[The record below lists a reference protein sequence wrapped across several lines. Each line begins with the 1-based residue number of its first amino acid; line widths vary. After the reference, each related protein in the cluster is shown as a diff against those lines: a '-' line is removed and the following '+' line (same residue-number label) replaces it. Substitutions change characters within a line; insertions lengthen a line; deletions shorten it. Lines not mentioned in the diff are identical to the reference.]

1 VNRFGWKVSPAI
13 VVGLTAAI
21 VVIAPFAIRAA
32 FNARATTVDPR
43 VTLDSARPVVEA
55 KIASELR
62 QTSVV
67 SVMDGEVSR
76 TADRIGEA
84 TALALASSLYAAT
97 EQIKGRAPRT
107 VRDLL
112 SYLAA
117 QNLLPPGL
125 ALTQT
130 EGTLSS
136 TYGSISVRYRPA
148 PLGIEVVALGRE
160 PADGPAL
167 MVRVPDETAEK
178 REARLYVANRLTGI
192 GIPAPFAPA
201 AEVIA
206 LGWSPETLRALR

>member
-1 VNRFGWKVSPAI
+1 MIIQQLRLSPAI
-13 VVGLTAAI
+13 VVGLTAAL
-21 VVIAPFAIRAA
+21 VVIAPFAIRIAL
-32 FNARATTVDPR
+32 NARATTVDPR
-43 VTLDSARPVVEA
+43 VTLDSARPLTA
-55 KIASELR
+55 ATLTTGAR
-62 QTSVV
+62 QPEVV
-67 SVMDGEVSR
+67 SVIDGEVSR

-112 SYLAA
+112 SSLAA

-130 EGTLSS
+130 EGTLTSA
-136 TYGSISVRYRPA
+136 YGSISVRYRPA

-167 MVRVPDETAEK
+167 MVRVPDEAAEK
-178 REARLYVANRLTGI
+178 GEAKLYIANRLTGVRV
-192 GIPAPFAPA
+192 PAPFAPA

-206 LGWSPETLRALR
+206 LGWSPEPLRALR

>member
-1 VNRFGWKVSPAI
+1 MNRFGWKVSP
-13 VVGLTAAI
+13 VVVAGLTAAL
-21 VVIAPFAIRAA
+21 VVIAPFAIRIAL
-32 FNARATTVDPR
+32 NARATTVDPR
-43 VTLDSARPVVEA
+43 VTLDSARPLTA
-55 KIASELR
+55 AGLATGAR
-62 QTSVV
+62 APGVV

-97 EQIKGRAPRT
+97 EQIKGRTPRT

-112 SYLAA
+112 SGLAA
-117 QNLLPPGL
+117 RNLLPPGL
-125 ALTQT
+125 AITQN
-130 EGTLSS
+130 EGTLTS

-167 MVRVPDETAEK
+167 MVRVPDEAAEK
-178 REARLYVANRLTGI
+178 GEARLYIANRLMGVR
-192 GIPAPFAPA
+192 IPAPFAPA

-206 LGWSPETLRALR
+206 LGWSPEPLRALR

>member
-1 VNRFGWKVSPAI
+1 MNRLGWKVSPVI
-13 VVGLTAAI
+13 VVGLTAAL
-21 VVIAPFAIRAA
+21 VVIAPFAIRIAL
-32 FNARATTVDPR
+32 NARATTVDPR
-43 VTLDSARPVVEA
+43 VTLDSAKLPTA
-55 KIASELR
+55 AGLTTGAR
-62 QTSVV
+62 QPGVV

-97 EQIKGRAPRT
+97 EQIKGRAPRS

-112 SYLAA
+112 TCLVT

-130 EGTLSS
+130 EGTITS
-136 TYGSISVRYRPA
+136 TYGSISVRYRPV
-148 PLGIEVVALGRE
+148 PLGIEVVSLGHK

-167 MVRVPDETAEK
+167 IVRVPDEAAEK
-178 REARLYVANRLTGI
+178 GEARLYIANRLTGMR
-192 GIPAPFAPA
+192 IPAPFAPA

-206 LGWSPETLRALR
+206 LGWSPEPLRALR

>member
-1 VNRFGWKVSPAI
+1 MSIQHLKQSPVI
-13 VVGLTAAI
+13 IVGLTATLI
-21 VVIAPFAIRAA
+21 VIAPFAIRVAL
-32 FNARATTVDPR
+32 NARATTVDPR
-43 VTLDSARPVVEA
+43 VTLDSARSLTAADLATGARRPV
-55 KIASELR
+55 
-62 QTSVV
+62 VV

-97 EQIKGRAPRT
+97 EQIKGRMPRN

-112 SYLAA
+112 SNLAA

-148 PLGIEVVALGRE
+148 PLGIEIVSLGRE

-167 MVRVPDETAEK
+167 MVRVPDEAAEK
-178 REARLYVANRLTGI
+178 DEAKLYVANRLTGMR
-192 GIPAPFAPA
+192 IPAPFAPA

-206 LGWSPETLRALR
+206 LGWSPEPLRTLR

>member
-1 VNRFGWKVSPAI
+1 MNRLAWKVSPAI
-13 VVGLTAAI
+13 VVGLTAAL
-21 VVIAPFAIRAA
+21 VVIAPFAIRVAL
-32 FNARATTVDPR
+32 NARATTVDPR
-43 VTLDSARPVVEA
+43 VTLDSARPPTAADLATGARRPV
-55 KIASELR
+55 
-62 QTSVV
+62 VV

-97 EQIKGRAPRT
+97 EQIKGRTPRS

-112 SYLAA
+112 SGLAA
-117 QNLLPPGL
+117 RNLLPPGL
-125 ALTQT
+125 AITQN

-136 TYGSISVRYRPA
+136 TYGSVSVRYRPT

-160 PADGPAL
+160 PGDGPAL

-178 REARLYVANRLTGI
+178 GEARLYVANRLTGI

>member
-1 VNRFGWKVSPAI
+1 MNCLGWKVSPAI
-13 VVGLTAAI
+13 VAGLMAAL
-21 VVIAPFAIRAA
+21 VVIAPFAIRIAL
-32 FNARATTVDPR
+32 NARATTVDPR
-43 VTLDSARPVVEA
+43 VTLDSAKPLKAAGLTTGAHPLE
-55 KIASELR
+55 
-62 QTSVV
+62 VV

-76 TADRIGEA
+76 TAERIGEA

-97 EQIKGRAPRT
+97 EQIKGRSPRS

-112 SYLAA
+112 AALAA

-130 EGTLSS
+130 EGTLTS
-136 TYGSISVRYRPA
+136 TYGSISVRYRPM

-167 MVRVPDETAEK
+167 MVRVPDEAAEK
-178 REARLYVANRLTGI
+178 GGAKLYIANRLNGVSV
-192 GIPAPFAPA
+192 PAPFAPA

-206 LGWSPETLRALR
+206 SGWSPERLRSIK

>member
-1 VNRFGWKVSPAI
+1 MSIQHLKPSPAI
-13 VVGLTAAI
+13 VVGLTAAL
-21 VVIAPFAIRAA
+21 VVIAPFAIRVAL
-32 FNARATTVDPR
+32 NARTTTVDPR
-43 VTLDSARPVVEA
+43 VTLDSVRPLIAASLTTGARQPG
-55 KIASELR
+55 
-62 QTSVV
+62 VV

-136 TYGSISVRYRPA
+136 AYGSISVRYRPA
-148 PLGIEVVALGRE
+148 PLGIEVVSLGHK
-160 PADGPAL
+160 PTDGPAL
-167 MVRVPDETAEK
+167 MVRVPDEAAEK
-178 REARLYVANRLTGI
+178 DEAKLYVANRLNSVR
-192 GIPAPFAPA
+192 IPAPFAPA

-206 LGWSPETLRALR
+206 LGWSPEPLRALR